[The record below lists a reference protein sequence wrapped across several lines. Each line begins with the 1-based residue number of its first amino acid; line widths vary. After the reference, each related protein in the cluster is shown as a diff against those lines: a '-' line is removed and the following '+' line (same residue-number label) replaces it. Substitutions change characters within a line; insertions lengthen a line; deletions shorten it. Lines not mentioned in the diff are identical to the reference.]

1 MADILVTGQEAYFN
15 EDAKFF
21 KDVYIYGNVYA
32 LGEGGIGG
40 GGNGNFTGSVV
51 IPENLFVGGTSTFVG
66 IASFTSNVNIE
77 NLQVGILTVTKKF
90 DVGIGGEILTAS
102 VDTGNIGIGI
112 EIFDP
117 QNCRV
122 QLAILDGK

>member
-77 NLQVGILTVTKKF
+77 NLDIK
-90 DVGIGGEILTAS
+90 
-102 VDTGNIGIGI
+102 
-112 EIFDP
+112 
-117 QNCRV
+117 
-122 QLAILDGK
+122 QL